1 MNEKEEQ
8 RARAENALALSLA
21 RFPHKETPK
30 VEHNPRYLIEP
41 LASLLREYM
50 AFAVNPQYPLTAM
63 ENVVAARS
71 LVDTAYTLGAID
83 HGPWLDYVALCNN
96 VKLEVVQTETKPT
109 A

>member
-1 MNEKEEQ
+1 MNTEEQ
-8 RARAENALALSLA
+8 RAHAENALAVSLA

-30 VEHNPRYLIEP
+30 SEPKPRYLIEP
-41 LASLLREYM
+41 LSDLLREYL
-50 AFAVNPQYPLTAM
+50 ALAVNPQFPLTAM

-71 LVDTAYTLGAID
+71 MVDTAYTLGAID

-96 VKLEVVQTETKPT
+96 VKLEVVQAETKPI